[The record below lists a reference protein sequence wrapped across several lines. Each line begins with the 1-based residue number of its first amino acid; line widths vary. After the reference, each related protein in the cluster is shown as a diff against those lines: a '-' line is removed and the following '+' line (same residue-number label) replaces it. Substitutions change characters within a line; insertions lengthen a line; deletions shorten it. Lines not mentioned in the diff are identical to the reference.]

1 MPRNSR
7 TCALAVPAPTPSR
20 TTGTRNMGTARRM
33 TTPLTVLAP
42 LLGAA
47 ACAALPSAAC
57 ADDGSSS
64 ASRGILP
71 IPDYSGDFA
80 SRTTLTGDWGGRR
93 SELAQQ
99 GFTLELSFTQVAQDV
114 ADGGDETGIRY
125 GGKIEAL
132 INLDLDRMGAVPG
145 GLVTIRTESRY
156 GQSANGTAGTLL
168 PVSDTMYFPL
178 TSPQDED
185 IAATVTE
192 LLYTQF
198 LSRELGLFAGKFTIL
213 GADANEFAGGR
224 GDTQFS
230 GHQFT
235 SASVTSL
242 FNPYSALGTG
252 VFVMPTP
259 ELTISSSVYTS
270 TDSSTTSGFD
280 TLDDGLVWSTA
291 IAWQYRLG
299 DLPGG
304 VRATYQHAFDRN
316 FVNFSGRFITRDG
329 IAIPVNGDSWC
340 AFANAWQYLALE
352 EAATGPINVA
362 DGRTDLQG
370 IGLFLRGGTAD
381 PDTNPIEWIVS
392 GGIAAKGLLPGR
404 DRDTIGVGYAYSRT
418 SDLPFVTSF
427 VVNDTSSRFEAY
439 YDLAITPAAELTFDV
454 QVADSLLASTSTAT
468 VLGLR
473 LRLDF

>member
-1 MPRNSR
+1 
-7 TCALAVPAPTPSR
+7 
-20 TTGTRNMGTARRM
+20 
-33 TTPLTVLAP
+33 
-42 LLGAA
+42 
-47 ACAALPSAAC
+47 
-57 ADDGSSS
+57 D
-64 ASRGILP
+64 
-71 IPDYSGDFA
+71 
-80 SRTTLTGDWGGRR
+80 
-93 SELAQQ
+93 
-99 GFTLELSFTQVAQDV
+99 LSFTQLVQGV
-114 ADGGDETGIRY
+114 ADGGAETGTRY
-125 GGKIEAL
+125 GGKLDAL

-156 GQSANGTAGTLL
+156 GQSANSTAGTLL

-178 TSPQDED
+178 TSPADED

-198 LSRELGLFAGKFTIL
+198 LSKQAGLFAGKFTVL
-213 GADANEFAGGR
+213 GADSNEFAGGR
-224 GDTQFS
+224 GDTQFL
-230 GHQFT
+230 GHAFT

-252 VFVMPTP
+252 AFLMPTP
-259 ELTISSSVYTS
+259 ELTISSSLYTS

-280 TLDDGLVWSTA
+280 TLDDGLVWSSA

-299 DLPGG
+299 ELPGG
-304 VRATYQHAFDRN
+304 VRATYQQAFDRN

-329 IAIPVNGDSWC
+329 IAIPVDGNSWC
-340 AFANAWQYLALE
+340 AFANAWQYIAVE
-352 EAATGPINVA
+352 EAHTKPINVG

-370 IGLFLRGGTAD
+370 VGIFLRAGAAD

-404 DRDTIGVGYAYSRT
+404 DLDTLGVGYAYSST
-418 SDLPFVTSF
+418 SDLPIVTSF

-439 YDLAITPAAELTFDV
+439 YDLALTPAAELTLDV
-454 QVADSLLASTSTAT
+454 QVADSVLVAESTAT

-473 LRLDF
+473 LRVDF

>member
-1 MPRNSR
+1 LVQHALVLVSAAA
-7 TCALAVPAPTPSR
+7 TQALA
-20 TTGTRNMGTARRM
+20 
-33 TTPLTVLAP
+33 
-42 LLGAA
+42 
-47 ACAALPSAAC
+47 
-57 ADDGSSS
+57 DGQ
-64 ASRGILP
+64 GILP
-71 IPDYSGDFA
+71 LPDYRGDFA
-80 SRTTLTGDWGGRR
+80 SRAALTGDWDGHRTA
-93 SELAQQ
+93 LAEK
-99 GFTLELSFTQVAQDV
+99 GFTLDLSFTQLVQGV
-114 ADGGDETGIRY
+114 ADGGAETGTRY
-125 GGKIEAL
+125 GGKLDAL

-156 GQSANGTAGTLL
+156 GQSANSTAGTLL

-178 TSPQDED
+178 TSPADED

-198 LSRELGLFAGKFTIL
+198 LSKQAGLFAGKFTVL
-213 GADANEFAGGR
+213 GADSNEFAGGR
-224 GDTQFS
+224 GDTQFL
-230 GHQFT
+230 GHAFT

-252 VFVMPTP
+252 AFLMPTP
-259 ELTISSSVYTS
+259 ELTISSSLYTS

-280 TLDDGLVWSTA
+280 TLDDGLVWSSA

-299 DLPGG
+299 ELPGG
-304 VRATYQHAFDRN
+304 VRATYQQAFDRN

-329 IAIPVNGDSWC
+329 IAIPVDGNSWC
-340 AFANAWQYLALE
+340 AFANAWQYIAVE
-352 EAATGPINVA
+352 EAHTKPINVG

-370 IGLFLRGGTAD
+370 VGIFLRAGAAD

-404 DRDTIGVGYAYSRT
+404 DLDTLGVGYAYSST
-418 SDLPFVTSF
+418 SDLPIVTSF

-439 YDLAITPAAELTFDV
+439 YDLALTPAAELTLDV
-454 QVADSLLASTSTAT
+454 QVADSVLVAESTAT

-473 LRLDF
+473 LRVDF

>member
-1 MPRNSR
+1 VRGTALSERRSDSFPESIHMSR
-7 TCALAVPAPTPSR
+7 PHPSRGFARRAFVLASAASAPALA
-20 TTGTRNMGTARRM
+20 
-33 TTPLTVLAP
+33 
-42 LLGAA
+42 
-47 ACAALPSAAC
+47 
-57 ADDGSSS
+57 DGQ
-64 ASRGILP
+64 GILP
-71 IPDYSGDFA
+71 LPDYRGDFA
-80 SRTTLTGDWGGRR
+80 SRTTLTGDWDGHRTA
-93 SELAQQ
+93 LAEK
-99 GFTLELSFTQVAQDV
+99 GFTLDLSFTQLAQDV
-114 ADGGDETGIRY
+114 VDGGAETGTRY

-156 GQSANGTAGTLL
+156 GQSANTTAGTLL

-178 TSPQDED
+178 TNPADED

-198 LSRELGLFAGKFTIL
+198 LSREVGLLAGKFTIL
-213 GADANEFAGGR
+213 GADSNEFAGGR
-224 GDTQFS
+224 GDTQFL
-230 GHQFT
+230 GHPFT

-252 VFVMPTP
+252 AFVMPTP
-259 ELTISSSVYTS
+259 ELTVSSSLYTS

-280 TLDDGLVWSTA
+280 TLDDGLVWSSA

-299 DLPGG
+299 ELPGG

-329 IAIPVNGDSWC
+329 IAIPVDGDSWC
-340 AFANAWQYLALE
+340 AFANAWQYIAVE
-352 EAATGPINVA
+352 EAPTKPINVG

-370 IGLFLRGGTAD
+370 VGLFLRAGTAD

-404 DRDTIGVGYAYSRT
+404 DRDTLGVGYAYSHT

-427 VVNDTSSRFEAY
+427 VVNDTSSRLEAY
-439 YDLAITPAAELTFDV
+439 YDLALTPAAELTFDV
-454 QVADSLLASTSTAT
+454 QVADSLLASNSTAT